1 MALCSLKSHLLSE
14 SRAQHSTSLAN
25 GPESSPA
32 STSPDFYLG
41 PGDLN
46 SGLCAHTASEL
57 PTQPSPQNS
66 LLHEKQ
72 NDPVDQMKVLPKMFK
87 FKDCW
92 KGNDGGGGWSFCF
105 LIAK

>member
-72 NDPVDQMKVLPKMFK
+72 NDPVDQMKVLPKMSK
-87 FKDCW
+87 FKDCLE
-92 KGNDGGGGWSFCF
+92 GE
-105 LIAK
+105 